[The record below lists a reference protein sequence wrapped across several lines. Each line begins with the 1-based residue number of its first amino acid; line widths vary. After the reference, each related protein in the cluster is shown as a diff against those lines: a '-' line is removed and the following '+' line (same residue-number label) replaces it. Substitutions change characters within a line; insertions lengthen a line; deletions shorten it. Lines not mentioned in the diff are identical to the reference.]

1 MKQAYSSLGIGLSA
15 SRAQSL
21 EDKVDNYLA
30 VPSRDEWDS
39 IAFWEV

>member
-1 MKQAYSSLGIGLSA
+1 MKQAYSSLGIGPSD

-21 EDKVDNYLA
+21 EDEVDNYLA
-30 VPSRDEWDS
+30 VSSREEWDS